1 MFQLMWVDQ
10 LLSTFLNA
18 QPPIPL
24 HAICAMAALVV
35 GGLQMFMQK
44 GTALHIVVGR
54 IWGALMALVAMSSF
68 FIYELKIWGNYSPI
82 HFLSA
87 WTLLSLGA
95 GIYFIRKGNIGRHK
109 FIMASLFYLALVL
122 TGTFTLLPGRLM
134 HTVLFQ

>member
-1 MFQLMWVDQ
+1 
-10 LLSTFLNA
+10 
-18 QPPIPL
+18 
-24 HAICAMAALVV
+24 
-35 GGLQMFMQK
+35 MFMQK

-54 IWGALMALVAMSSF
+54 IWGVMALVAMSSP
-68 FIYELKIWGNYSPI
+68 LSMNSKSDNCPI

-95 GIYFIRKGNIGRHK
+95 GIFFLRKGNIGRHK